1 MDVHAG
7 TICPSD
13 GAPIHLAAFDPS
25 EELLWSASQGM
36 VYGHLMPSGEAY
48 AAFCADDEMP
58 IVGIY
63 PHPFGV
69 IALTHNRVRFFGK
82 GGMRMQEARDEQLG
96 GVCAGTFVAGD
107 TAPYLACAMAPT
119 HGGKPSLGLVDLNT
133 ARMASVVQ
141 LESTVSVMCY
151 EPSLHALI
159 AGGADGT
166 VSIFDVRTSARAAG
180 RATVFSRGM
189 VRDMDCSGHTLAAAG
204 LFSRLGPL
212 GQQEFTYDSS
222 LHTLDLRKYAGKYRP
237 GPDIQFAPG
246 TAQLRWHPTMS
257 NTVIA
262 ASPEGL
268 LQTLDAV
275 AYKGAPSQLRIE
287 AVAEDGAQVCSLA
300 VAPTAQLVAIG
311 DSHGSLH
318 IGAATEK
325 NLADE
330 QEAPMVNQYSQPTE
344 LPEPD
349 DDDLPEVDWDAPVGH
364 LPLMAALE
372 GEPLASYASYWKN
385 AQLGRKNELRVDAA
399 AFVRASALP
408 PPQQIAFGSV
418 SVQFYPNSLNRRRN
432 QQLPLVAHPSGAYG
446 ASGAGEEDEERPI
459 PERFSRFRRMKVQL
473 GKFGLHE
480 DFSFQ
485 SFNQSAVLATLD
497 NTVPNAYCNSLLLV
511 LYLLPW
517 TRAHCLGALSES
529 QFVLSDELGF
539 LFHMMDRSSG
549 SCCQPRNFQRAF
561 HQSREATALK
571 LVDAVDV
578 EGNVAKEASLPDII
592 CKFTAFV
599 LEQLSKEAR
608 EAQREANAATP
619 AATDA
624 VSAAAAAAAA
634 VSKAGRKGDA
644 KGKLS
649 LDEQV
654 ALEYAQRL
662 AEAKPKPAPAS
673 TPSAPSAATA
683 AGGGEKTPAAPN
695 VFELVFEAAWHE
707 TLHFPGVKG
716 AADVVNDKR
725 SLVMPLVLPDK
736 DAAASAAEKAD
747 GAAAS
752 AVPSFVETLSHCI
765 AQERHTKSWCAEA
778 KGYRHA
784 LQRKQLRA
792 PPNVWCML
800 CSQLPNATMEA
811 YEEANGGAP
820 WLPLKFHLTLPPAAK
835 AEESAPVEGEA
846 EEGAPPAAA
855 AAAEAAA
862 AAASAESSP
871 ASARG
876 GSGAA
881 PSAAAEAAPKPTIS
895 LEPPPGAGAEGDAD
909 GDGGAVRYGLQAV
922 IAFTRS
928 TLTHAS
934 EGSGHLTLAFRVPP
948 RSAASVAAAAAAAAN
963 AAAVAAAE
971 EGGDVDGEGV
981 DALLREIVGELVTA
995 AIASAATEEGDDDD
1009 DDGEGGGGRPRR
1021 ASNLGVPPA
1030 EMVST
1035 WEEEGAQW
1043 YIWNDFALAAA
1054 TEAEVLALHSEW
1066 RRPCVLLYSRA
1077 GLADA
1082 LGAKAVPLDA
1092 ESRMTPAA
1100 ARKRG
1105 KPIPD
1110 AFSLLHAYRH
1120 SLEAMSAQLPKME
1133 LERRRSFTPLGATEL
1148 PLKRGSLVAID
1159 AEFVACTRELTRPGT
1174 RGKKAVVVKPARLSL
1189 ARVSCLR
1196 GEGQLAGVPF
1206 IDAYVQQAEPVVDHL
1221 TKYSGLHP
1229 GDLDPSVS
1237 RHHITTM
1244 KSAYLQLRQL
1254 VDAGCVFVG
1263 HGLKKDFEM
1272 INVVIP
1278 QAQIV
1283 DTVNLF
1289 YSEAHKRRISL
1300 RFLAYHL
1307 LGMQMTNRLHDTHDS
1322 IEDARTALQLYTRYL
1337 ELKAQGALDEA
1348 INMLYQVGEQTNW
1361 EVPE

>member
-7 TICPSD
+7 TLCPSD

-48 AAFCADDEMP
+48 AAFRADDEMP
-58 IVGIY
+58 VVGIY

-82 GGMRMQEARDEQLG
+82 GGMRMQEAQDEQLG

-107 TAPYLACAMAPT
+107 TAPYLACAMAPREGT
-119 HGGKPSLGLVDLNT
+119 KPTMGLVDLNT
-133 ARMASVVQ
+133 ATMASVVQ
-141 LESTVSVMCY
+141 LESPASVMCY
-151 EPSLHALI
+151 EPSLRVLC

-166 VSIFDVRTSARAAG
+166 VSLFDVRTSARAAG

-189 VRDMDCSGHTLAAAG
+189 VRDMDCSGNTLAASG

-212 GQQEFTYDSS
+212 GQNEFTFDRS
-222 LHTLDLRKYAGKYRP
+222 LRTLDLRKYGGKYRP
-237 GPDIQFAPG
+237 GPEVLFAPG
-246 TAQLRWHPTMS
+246 AAQLRWHPTMS
-257 NTVIA
+257 STLIA
-262 ASPEGL
+262 AAPEGL
-268 LQTLDAV
+268 VEQLDAR
-275 AYKGAPSQLRIE
+275 GGMTAPRQLRFE
-287 AVAEDGAQVCSLA
+287 PVAEDGSQACSLA
-300 VAPTAQLVAIG
+300 VAPTAQLIAVG

-318 IGAATEK
+318 IGASTQ
-325 NLADE
+325 LADDQE
-330 QEAPMVNQYSQPTE
+330 QPVVNQYSQPTE
-344 LPEPD
+344 LPEMD
-349 DDDLPEVDWDAPVGH
+349 YDLPELDWEAPVGH
-364 LPLMAALE
+364 LPLMAAE
-372 GEPLASYASYWKN
+372 GEPLASYWKN
-385 AQLGRKNELRVDAA
+385 DQLGRKNELRVDAA

-418 SVQFYPNSLNRRRN
+418 SVLFYPNSLNRHRN
-432 QQLPLVAHPSGAYG
+432 QQLPLVANPRGAHG
-446 ASGAGEEDEERPI
+446 DDGTGEEEEERQI
-459 PERFSRFRRMKVQL
+459 PESFSRFRRMKVQL

-480 DFSFQ
+480 DFSFGD
-485 SFNQSAVLATLD
+485 FNQSPVLATLD

-539 LFHMMDRSSG
+539 LFHMMDRSAG

-578 EGNVAKEASLPDII
+578 EGNVAGSAALPDII

-608 EAQREANAATP
+608 EAQREAAMATP
-619 AATDA
+619 AKDDA

-634 VSKAGRKGDA
+634 VSKAGRKGDG

-662 AEAKPKPAPAS
+662 AEAKKPA
-673 TPSAPSAATA
+673 APSAANAA
-683 AGGGEKTPAAPN
+683 AGSAAAGDKAPAAPN
-695 VFELVFEAAWHE
+695 VFELVFEAGWHE
-707 TLHFPGVKG
+707 TLHFPGVK
-716 AADVVNDKR
+716 AATDVAKDVR
-725 SLVMPLVLPDK
+725 SLVMPLVVPE
-736 DAAASAAEKAD
+736 AAAA
-747 GAAAS
+747 GAAGADASS
-752 AVPSFVETLSHCI
+752 AVPSFIETLSHCI
-765 AQERHTKSWCAEA
+765 SQERHTKSWCAEA

-800 CSQLPNATMEA
+800 CSQLPTATMEA
-811 YEEANGGAP
+811 WEDANGGTP
-820 WLPLKFHLTLPPAAK
+820 WLPLKFHLTLPPPPPAK
-835 AEESAPVEGEA
+835 AEGTAPVEAEAEA
-846 EEGAPPAAA
+846 EEGASPAAA
-855 AAAEAAA
+855 SAAEAEAAA
-862 AAASAESSP
+862 PASAESSP
-871 ASARG
+871 AGTRA

-881 PSAAAEAAPKPTIS
+881 PSAAPEAAPKPTVS
-895 LEPPPGAGAEGDAD
+895 LEPPSGGAEGDGD
-909 GDGGAVRYGLQAV
+909 GDGASGGGAVRYALQAV

-948 RSAASVAAAAAAAAN
+948 RSAASVAAAAAAAA
-963 AAAVAAAE
+963 AAATAAAAAAAPAAAE
-971 EGGDVDGEGV
+971 EEALEGDGV
-981 DALLREIVGELVTA
+981 DAVLREIVGELVTA
-995 AIASAATEEGDDDD
+995 AIARSATEEGDEDDD
-1009 DDGEGGGGRPRR
+1009 EGGGGRPRR

-1030 EMVST
+1030 EMVSA

-1043 YIWNDFALAAA
+1043 YIWNDFALATA

-1077 GLADA
+1077 GLGER
-1082 LGAKAVPLDA
+1082 LSEKVVPLDT

-1100 ARKRG
+1100 AKKRG

-1110 AFSLLHAYRH
+1110 AFSLQHAYRH
-1120 SLEAMSAQLPKME
+1120 SLDAMSAQLPKME
-1133 LERRRSFTPLGATEL
+1133 LERRRSFTPLGAAEL
-1148 PLKRGSLVAID
+1148 PLKRGALVAID

-1196 GEGQLAGVPF
+1196 GEGPMAGVPF

-1221 TKYSGLHP
+1221 TKFSGLHP

-1272 INVVIP
+1272 INVVVP

-1307 LGMQMTNRLHDTHDS
+1307 LGMQMANRMHDTHDS

-1337 ELKAQGALDEA
+1337 ELKAQGALEEA
-1348 INMLYQVGEQTNW
+1348 INMLYQVGDQTNW